1 MKRLDLTYLATDK
14 LAFIEKLLKRPN
26 GDPVKPH
33 PTQAEFLQ
41 GIERTTTLLAGRQW
55 GKSTAMG
62 WDGTWFGST
71 HANRQIYCIAPSL
84 DQSRIIFNEIASHF
98 RKPPLSY
105 LVDGKIVDYP
115 FPHFKL
121 INGTEYHGR
130 GANSPQFIRGH
141 PAHRVYGDEVAF
153 IKDNVCEGV
162 IEPMFTVTGQEPD
175 SALILASTPFGQGY
189 FYDTY
194 QLGHQHS
201 DGFTSF
207 QFTSEDNPYADKR
220 FLERQKARYG
230 EDSLIWRTE
239 YLAQFVDS
247 DNAVIPW
254 ADIKHALDLWPY
266 EDLFP
271 VPFIAGH
278 KYVQGVDLAN
288 RRDWFVASVLD
299 LTNPQL
305 MPLVR
310 LDRMQQKDYPTYKA
324 AVRANYHS
332 YGHPKTLMDATSLG
346 ESVVQDLADIGA
358 EGYTFGGNAA
368 KAEVVHELKR
378 LFSER
383 RIAIPNKRELVDELR
398 YFEYTITPAKVVRME
413 AAKGHDDIFMA
424 LSLAAHL
431 AMLPSELGLFR
442 SVDLIPKPSDRPHP
456 PTPGRP
462 YYDPFAELFLDG
474 ELD

>member
-1 MKRLDLTYLATDK
+1 LAVQKRLDLTPLATDK
-14 LAFIEKLLKRPN
+14 LAFIQKLLKHPN
-26 GDPVKPH
+26 GNPIQPH
-33 PTQAEFLQ
+33 PTQIQVLQ
-41 GIERTTTLLAGRQW
+41 GIERTTVLLAGRQW
-55 GKSTAMG
+55 GKSTLLG
-62 WDGTWFGST
+62 WDGTWFGCT

-105 LVDGKIVDYP
+105 LLDGKIVDYP

-141 PAHRVYGDEVAF
+141 RAHRVYGDEVAF
-153 IKDNVCEGV
+153 IKDDVCEGV

-189 FYDTY
+189 FFDTF
-194 QLGHQHS
+194 QLGEQHT

-207 QFTSEDNPYADKR
+207 QFTSEDNPYADQR
-220 FLERQKARYG
+220 FLARQKARYG

-239 YLAQFVDS
+239 YLAKFVDS

-254 ADIKHALDLWPY
+254 ADIKWAYEHWPY
-266 EDLFP
+266 ESFP
-271 VPFIAGH
+271 LSPETGH

-299 LTNPQL
+299 TTNSSQL
-305 MPLVR
+305 ALVR

-324 AVRANYHS
+324 AVRSNYRS
-332 YGHPKTLMDATSLG
+332 YNHPRTLLDATSLG
-346 ESVVQDLADIGA
+346 ESVVQDLADINA
-358 EGYTFGGNAA
+358 EGYTFGGNTA

-383 RIAIPNKRELVDELR
+383 RLVIPNQRDLLDELR
-398 YFEYTITPAKVVRME
+398 YFEYNITPAKVVRME
-413 AAKGHDDIFMA
+413 AAKGHDDIFMS

-431 AMLPSELGLFR
+431 ALLPRELGFFMP
-442 SVDLIPKPSDRPHP
+442 VDFTPAPP
-456 PTPGRP
+456 PTPT
-462 YYDPFAELFLDG
+462 YDPVAAAFQFED
-474 ELD
+474 